1 MKNPMGILEI
11 EHRKQTPH
19 LDGSLQEL
27 LTLILVH
34 IRSGEVHW
42 NDHLGTPVSLHLRG
56 RLLQVN

>member
-1 MKNPMGILEI
+1 MGILEI
-11 EHRKQTPH
+11 EPRKQTPH

-34 IRSGEVHW
+34 IRSGEVYQ
-42 NDHLGTPVSLHLRG
+42 NYHLGTPVSLDLQG